1 MNPKSMKM
9 IKIVLS
15 VLLVLGVSFFV
26 VKGCV
31 HRKPVHRG
39 EISQRQLVT
48 RRVVHKKNISQKEE
62 AVQVVTPSQETPEGP
77 RMAIILDDWGNNFAL
92 TALAIELHRPITL
105 SILPHLPQSEKIAEE
120 AFTNHLGVMLHMP
133 MQPKNKVK
141 GLEPHTIRLTTSD
154 ADIVVFLDRALESV
168 PHAEGVNNHM
178 GSAATSD
185 ARVMKT
191 VLSHLLSKGLF
202 FIDSNTAPSSVA
214 PQVAEELKIKFT
226 KRDVFIDNDV
236 DPEAIKKQ
244 LEKAKAIALK
254 HGRVVVIGHDKKV
267 TLTVIKEMIPEIEQA
282 GVRFVLAKDLVE

>member
-1 MNPKSMKM
+1 MKM